1 MVLMVSLGAGVWIWI
16 RKKTQTRRGRCW
28 VDPEGRTGM
37 RGIWGK
43 GVDQDPREGGR
54 AVGR

>member
-28 VDPEGRTGM
+28 VDPEGRPGM